1 MLALLLNV
9 EREKRSQQRS
19 EDSVVKVKL
28 CFLKFLHIYVHTD
41 ICVRFFS
48 VSCGFLLC
56 EILIIHLNISVSECV
71 LAIDGV

>member
-9 EREKRSQQRS
+9 EREKRSGHRS

-28 CFLKFLHIYVHTD
+28 CFWKFRHIYVP
-41 ICVRFFS
+41 R
-48 VSCGFLLC
+48 GFLLC